1 MPHLDFHNLSI
12 RVLRSGAGGLIAR
25 PWLDR
30 TISHLLEHW
39 FFPLSRLWG
48 AARAAAGDVDEFIR
62 HVPLSEPSVSQR
74 KKIEAALDQFERCRL
89 KAFSTEH
96 LWHDYYFGDEPVE
109 EIRLPIVEEM
119 RLDFRTA
126 YNLTRRAFR
135 PLRKLVLTSV
145 YMDPPTPDDVA
156 ARFGENGE
164 HFEALFSLP
173 DALPAV
179 EVSRALPTSTGADR
193 WIRFQSPS
201 ESLADV
207 AYARVH
213 EPEGVENP
221 PTLIFGHG
229 ICVEFDHY
237 HQILDEVSE
246 LTRFGV
252 RVIRPE
258 APWHGRRV
266 LPGHYGGEQLLSALP
281 TSMIEFVAAQHQEW
295 ATIINWAR
303 ATSDGPVAIGGSS
316 LGAQSAKA
324 IAVRSCNWPRH
335 LQPDALLAITHS
347 QHMYEA
353 AFHGS
358 LSDIWNLGAA
368 MRAKGWHRDTELHWL
383 EMLDPLG
390 KPSMPGE
397 RIVSVIGDRDTVTPT
412 TLVDGQLDF
421 WGVPAK
427 NRFHFDRGH
436 FTVPLGLIHDSTPL
450 KAFVDILR
458 RA

>member
-1 MPHLDFHNLSI
+1 MHSY
-12 RVLRSGAGGLIAR
+12 AGSLIAR

-30 TISHLLEHW
+30 SIAYLLENW
-39 FFPLSRLWG
+39 FFPLSRLWA
-48 AARAAAGDVDEFIR
+48 AARAADGDVDAFIR
-62 HVPLSEPSVSQR
+62 HVPLSEPSPSQR
-74 KKIEAALDQFERCRL
+74 RKITRALTQFERCRL
-89 KAFSTEH
+89 KAYSTEH
-96 LWHDYYFGDEPVE
+96 LWNDYFFGDEPVE
-109 EIRLPIVEEM
+109 DIRLPIVEEM

-145 YMDPPTPDDVA
+145 YMDPPTPDDVV

-164 HFEALFSLP
+164 KVEALFALPPSLP
-173 DALPAV
+173 DV
-179 EVSRALPTSTGADR
+179 EVSRPLPTGTGVDR
-193 WIRFQSPS
+193 WIRFPSPS
-201 ESLADV
+201 ASLGDV

-213 EPEGVENP
+213 EPAGVENP

-237 HQILDEVSE
+237 HQLLDEVSE
-246 LTRFGV
+246 LTRNGI

-266 LPGHYGGEQLLSALP
+266 LPGHFGGEQLLSRLP
-281 TSMIEFVAAQHQEW
+281 NSMFDFVAAQHQEW

-303 ATSDGPVAIGGSS
+303 ETSDGPVAIGGSS

-324 IAVRSCNWPRH
+324 IAVRACGWPEH
-335 LQPDALLAITHS
+335 LRPDALLAITHS

-353 AFHGS
+353 AMHGS
-358 LSDIWNLGAA
+358 LSDIWNLGASL
-368 MRAKGWHRDTELHWL
+368 RGRGWHRDSERFWL
-383 EMLDPLG
+383 EKLDPLG
-390 KPSMPGE
+390 KPCMAGE

-412 TLVDGQLDF
+412 TLVNDQLDL
-421 WGVPAK
+421 WNVPTA
-427 NRFHFDRGH
+427 NRFHVERGH
-436 FTVPLGLIHDSTPL
+436 FTVPLGLIHDNTPL
-450 KAFVDILR
+450 MAFIDILK